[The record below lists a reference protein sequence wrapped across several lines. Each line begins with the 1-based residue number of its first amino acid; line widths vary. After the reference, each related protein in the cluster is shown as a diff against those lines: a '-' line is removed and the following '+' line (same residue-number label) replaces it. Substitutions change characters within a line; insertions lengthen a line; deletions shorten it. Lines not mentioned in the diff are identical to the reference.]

1 MINTSECSICFED
14 FREDQDH
21 LPKNM
26 KCGDT
31 FCEKCIKTFIVD
43 NKIICPNCGTII
55 MKNIEEMPINKYALN
70 SQKSI
75 LCYSCSNDFSYN
87 LDSEKTPRIL
97 NCGHTICTQCLYK
110 LRTNDKIEC
119 IFCLKQSFEE
129 IEKLTINK
137 CIIEECKKKLLF
149 NFKYMKSEE
158 INLNQLDYKFSL
170 GLLGDT
176 ESGKTSIFHY
186 ITYEEPLWEPP
197 FRTGPDRNK
206 IFISIKNKAIKI
218 ILYDTP
224 RQERYRSISIGSLRE
239 VQALLLVFSL
249 SKIQYFSQRE
259 DMLNPYKKNLLQK
272 KYTSKAFNIVKL
284 YLDEILSLNQQEKKL
299 IYLIGN
305 KCDDI
310 ENRLIKTEDAK
321 SFAKENNLKYYEI
334 SAKTGKNIKNI
345 LGNIILDL
353 MEKYPNQLMNKN
365 DKIKVNKNNKKKTF
379 NFFLKQIQ
387 IKTQS

>member
-1 MINTSECSICFED
+1 MINTSECSNCFED

-21 LPKNM
+21 LPKIM

-137 CIIEECKKKLLF
+137 CIIEE
-149 NFKYMKSEE
+149 
-158 INLNQLDYKFSL
+158 
-170 GLLGDT
+170 
-176 ESGKTSIFHY
+176 
-186 ITYEEPLWEPP
+186 
-197 FRTGPDRNK
+197 
-206 IFISIKNKAIKI
+206 
-218 ILYDTP
+218 
-224 RQERYRSISIGSLRE
+224 
-239 VQALLLVFSL
+239 
-249 SKIQYFSQRE
+249 
-259 DMLNPYKKNLLQK
+259 
-272 KYTSKAFNIVKL
+272 
-284 YLDEILSLNQQEKKL
+284 
-299 IYLIGN
+299 
-305 KCDDI
+305 
-310 ENRLIKTEDAK
+310 
-321 SFAKENNLKYYEI
+321 
-334 SAKTGKNIKNI
+334 
-345 LGNIILDL
+345 
-353 MEKYPNQLMNKN
+353 
-365 DKIKVNKNNKKKTF
+365 
-379 NFFLKQIQ
+379 
-387 IKTQS
+387 

>member
-1 MINTSECSICFED
+1 
-14 FREDQDH
+14 
-21 LPKNM
+21 
-26 KCGDT
+26 
-31 FCEKCIKTFIVD
+31 
-43 NKIICPNCGTII
+43 
-55 MKNIEEMPINKYALN
+55 MKN
-70 SQKSI
+70 
-75 LCYSCSNDFSYN
+75 
-87 LDSEKTPRIL
+87 
-97 NCGHTICTQCLYK
+97 
-110 LRTNDKIEC
+110 
-119 IFCLKQSFEE
+119 
-129 IEKLTINK
+129 
-137 CIIEECKKKLLF
+137 
-149 NFKYMKSEE
+149 EE

-224 RQERYRSISIGSLRE
+224 GQERYRSISIGSLRE

-379 NFFLKQIQ
+379 NLFFKTNSNQDTKSKNKNKNEKEKNFIKANQNQEKTSSISKKNEKEKKLISIQ
-387 IKTQS
+387 TNQNHNQNQEKDSLISKINEKEKNNTPFKEINPNQNKNPTESISKDKNKEEKKITLEFLFNKYINY